1 MRTRCPCCGASASL
15 DLLIAHEDARDCLRT
30 LFAIAAPLG
39 KALVRY
45 LTLFRPLQRDLSMA
59 RMDTVLTSL
68 LPFIEAGTIP
78 RKGRD
83 WAVSP
88 QDWCTAIDQMLLA
101 RDCAKLT
108 LPLSGH
114 GYLFEVLASLAD
126 KQERVQE
133 QAQEVTLRNRGNG
146 AAAGSVTYR
155 GQAMSIGEGLE
166 AAFGGRDPALAKLD
180 NDALRTSPQPESIRK
195 ALAELRAKTLAQ
207 GATPTPIQEE
217 NPA

>member
-15 DLLIAHEDARDCLRT
+15 DVLIAHEDARDCLRT
-30 LFAIAAPLG
+30 IFAIAAPLG

-59 RMDTVLTSL
+59 RMDTVLTGL
-68 LPFIEAGTIP
+68 LPYIQAGTIP

-88 QDWCTAIDQMLLA
+88 QDWCTAIDQMMLA

-114 GYLFEVLASLAD
+114 GYLFEVLAGLAD

-133 QAQEVTLRNRGNG
+133 QATEAQRRDRSPANSTVPGKATDI
-146 AAAGSVTYR
+146 AAVLAGH
-155 GQAMSIGEGLE
+155 ALP
-166 AAFGGRDPALAKLD
+166 PAPPPRAPGTSPLVRRMKAQLAK
-180 NDALRTSPQPESIRK
+180 
-195 ALAELRAKTLAQ
+195 
-207 GATPTPIQEE
+207 GAS
-217 NPA
+217 A